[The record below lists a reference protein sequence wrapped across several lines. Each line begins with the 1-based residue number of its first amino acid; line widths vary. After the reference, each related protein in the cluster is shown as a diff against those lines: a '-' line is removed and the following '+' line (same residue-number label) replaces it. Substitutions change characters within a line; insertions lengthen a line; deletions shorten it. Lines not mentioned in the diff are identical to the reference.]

1 MGWEDAKNRMVGD
14 DGEERAGKAVYGE
27 AMYGQGNA
35 AERRGAERE
44 YTAGAVEAEAEGLR
58 KELGQTEASLAA
70 LEASIEAIVAQIQKG
85 EKVANESK
93 SAAAKEINAKL
104 AAEAQAEKLR
114 LLGEKNTLLEKR
126 KTLETKLA
134 EL

>member
-1 MGWEDAKNRMVGD
+1 MGWEQAKDRMVGD
-14 DGEERAGKAVYGE
+14 NGEERAGRASYGE

-44 YTAGAVEAEAEGLR
+44 FTAGAAEAEAERIR
-58 KELGQTEASLAA
+58 KELGQAEASLAA

-85 EKVANESK
+85 DRVANESK

-114 LLGEKNTLLEKR
+114 LLDAKNALIETR

>member
-58 KELGQTEASLAA
+58 KKLGQTEASLAA

-114 LLGEKNTLLEKR
+114 LLGEKNALLEKR

>member
-1 MGWEDAKNRMVGD
+1 MGWEQAKDRVIGD
-14 DGEERAGKAVYGE
+14 NGEERAGRASYGE
-27 AMYGQGNA
+27 ATYGRGNA
-35 AERRGAERE
+35 AERQKAQNE
-44 YTAGAVEAEAEGLR
+44 YVAGAVEVEAEGLR
-58 KELGQTEASLAA
+58 KELGQTEAGLAA

-93 SAAAKEINAKL
+93 STAAKEINAKL

-114 LLGEKNTLLEKR
+114 LLGEKNALLEKR

>member
-1 MGWEDAKNRMVGD
+1 MGWEEAKDRVVGD
-14 DGEERAGKAVYGE
+14 NGEERAGRANYGE

-44 YTAGAVEAEAEGLR
+44 YTAGAIEAQAEGLR

-114 LLGEKNTLLEKR
+114 LLEEKNALLEKHR
-126 KTLETKLA
+126 ALGAKLA
-134 EL
+134 DL

>member
-1 MGWEDAKNRMVGD
+1 MGWEQAKNRMIGD
-14 DGEERAGKAVYGE
+14 DGEERAGKASYGE
-27 AMYGQGNA
+27 ATYGQGNA
-35 AERRGAERE
+35 AERQKAQNE
-44 YTAGAVEAEAEGLR
+44 YVAGAVEAQAEGLR
-58 KELGQTEASLAA
+58 KELGQAEAGLAA
-70 LEASIEAIVAQIQKG
+70 VEASIEAIVAQIQKG
-85 EKVANESK
+85 DRVASESK

-114 LLGEKNTLLEKR
+114 LLEEKNTLLGKR